1 MPRSLH
7 ENKKIKNA
15 SPLEYDDIFFKSKL
29 EKMIYQTL
37 REQGFPVE
45 YEPHKFVIWQGFRPT
60 VPFYDKDKTTR
71 MLKLES
77 KKIIDITYTPDFV
90 FKYNNFLVVIEA
102 KGMEN
107 DRFYLKKKMFRKWL
121 EDNHPKS
128 IYFEIYTKKQLLQA
142 IDIIRDL
149 SELKVKDA

>member
-1 MPRSLH
+1 MVRVLH

-15 SPLEYDDIFFKSKL
+15 SPLEYDDISFKSKL

-37 REQGFPVE
+37 KEQGFPVK
-45 YEPHKFVIWQGFRPT
+45 YEPYRFIIWDGFRPT
-60 VPFYDKDKTTR
+60 VPFYNKDKATR
-71 MLKLES
+71 MLKLEN
-77 KKIIDITYTPDFV
+77 KKIISITYTPDFV
-90 FKYNNFLVVIEA
+90 FEHNGFLVIIEA

-107 DRFYLKKKMFRKWL
+107 DRFYLKKKIFRKWL

-149 SELKVKDA
+149 SELKVKNA

>member
-1 MPRSLH
+1 MLASFH

-15 SPLEYDDIFFKSKL
+15 SPLEYDGISFKSKL

-37 REQGFPVE
+37 KEQGFPVE
-45 YEPHKFVIWQGFRPT
+45 YEPHKFVLWQGFRPT
-60 VPFYDKDKTTR
+60 VPFYDKDKSTR
-71 MLKLES
+71 MLKLEN

-90 FKYNNFLVVIEA
+90 FTYKGFLVVIEA

-142 IDIIRDL
+142 ISIIQNL
-149 SELKVKDA
+149 SQKSQKA

>member
-1 MPRSLH
+1 MQRKQS

-15 SPLEYDDIFFKSKL
+15 SPLEFDGIFFKSKL

-37 REQGFPVE
+37 RENNLPVE
-45 YEPHKFVIWQGFRPT
+45 YEPQKFIIWEGFRPT

-71 MLKLES
+71 MLKLEK
-77 KKIIDITYTPDFV
+77 KKIISISYTPDFV
-90 FKYNNFLVVIEA
+90 FRYNDYLIIIEA

-121 EDNHPKS
+121 ENNEPKS

-142 IDIIRDL
+142 IDIIKAL
-149 SELKVKDA
+149 N

>member
-15 SPLEYDDIFFKSKL
+15 SPLEYDSIYFKSKL

-45 YEPHKFVIWQGFRPT
+45 YEPRKFVIWEGFRPT
-60 VPFYDKDKTTR
+60 VPFYDKDKATR

-90 FKYNNFLVVIEA
+90 FKYNDFLVVIEA

-142 IDIIRDL
+142 VDIIRDL